1 MIIDIKQQ
9 PRQRCLLNK
18 NWIFSY
24 THEGNLINENI
35 SIPHT
40 HKELPYNAFD
50 EKDYQFV
57 STYETNFSFTSD
69 LGSKRVILNFEG
81 VMTYAKVWVNDIEV
95 GEHYGG
101 YTPFHF
107 DITNHL
113 RIGAENLLKV
123 NVDGTERNDI
133 PPFGFVI
140 DYLTYAGI
148 YRDVYLDLVDTVSI
162 EKVKT
167 KTDQVMTDS
176 KCLISDVFIYVPEEV
191 KLSLLER
198 ESALNH
204 KLLIMALYTQEGQ
217 YIASTSQ
224 GINLIKAEKNEP
236 FQLQLSDLQGV
247 ERWDLDS
254 PYLYDL
260 RFFMTDWTVVLE
272 TEWLNAPDKEAWINS
287 ACITE
292 IFSHTVGFRTQ
303 RFTSDGFFLNE
314 KKVILR
320 GLNRHQSYPY
330 VGYAMPKRAQRD
342 DADLLKYE
350 LGLNCVRTSHYPQ
363 SVDFLNR
370 CDEIGLLVFE
380 EMPGWQHMGDQ
391 AWQDVA
397 CQGIEEMINRD
408 FNHPSIIL
416 WGVRINESG
425 DNHDFYTRTN
435 ALAHQLDS
443 TRQTGGVRCITQSE
457 FLEDVY
463 TFNDFVLG
471 NPLDIDGRILRP
483 QLEATGLT
491 EPVPYLVTEYAGH
504 MYPTKRFDQIQR
516 QEEHVR
522 KHLAV
527 MNETALTP
535 YTSGSIGWCA
545 FDYNTHYQFG
555 SGDRICYHGVMDMF
569 RIPKFASFGY
579 TSQMDPKV
587 KLVLE
592 PVLIYAMGEKNL
604 GGVTPMTILTN
615 VDYVDYFVGEKLF
628 GRYYP
633 AKAKYP
639 GLAHPPIL
647 IEGIAD
653 VWGSGFE
660 NVSFIGYIDHQKVIQ
675 KNYIKNPV
683 LSGLRLTA
691 DHMELT
697 SEEADTTRIVVEGID
712 QIGNLTSYA
721 DVVVQIDVDGPATLI
736 GPSVFN
742 LIGGCRGFWI
752 RTHFEPG
759 EVTIS
764 ATILGRDNLKK
775 VHGLKIN
782 VK

>member
-1 MIIDIKQQ
+1 MIIDIKKQ
-9 PRQRCLLNK
+9 PRQRCQLDRDWL
-18 NWIFSY
+18 FTY
-24 THEGNLINENI
+24 TQDNI
-35 SIPHT
+35 TKQETVFLPHT

-50 EKDYQFV
+50 EKEYQFI
-57 STYETNFSFTSD
+57 STYETGFSFTSEI
-69 LGSKRVILNFEG
+69 SKKRIILTFEG

-107 DITNHL
+107 DITDCLKNSGDNH
-113 RIGAENLLKV
+113 IKV
-123 NVDGTERNDI
+123 LVDGTERKDV

-140 DYLTYAGI
+140 DYLTFAGI
-148 YRDVYLDLVDTVSI
+148 YRDVYLELVDEVSVDY
-162 EKVKT
+162 VKT
-167 KTDQVMTDS
+167 RTENVMTDA
-176 KCLISDVFIYVPEEV
+176 KCLISDVYLYMSEAFRTE
-191 KLSLLER
+191 LSG
-198 ESALNH
+198 SDASQMH
-204 KLLIMALYTQEGQ
+204 KFLIMALYTK
-217 YIASTSQ
+217 Q
-224 GINLIKAEKNEP
+224 GRYVGSSGRRVDLSSLSKSDPINMVLDHLTGI
-236 FQLQLSDLQGV
+236 
-247 ERWDLDS
+247 ERWELDA
-254 PYLYDL
+254 PNVYEV
-260 RFFMTDWTVVLE
+260 RFYMTDGSVVTE
-272 TEWLNAPDKEAWINS
+272 TSWLNTSDQQGWIEEFGLLP
-287 ACITE
+287 IY
-292 IFSHTVGFRTQ
+292 SHNVGFRTQ
-303 RFTSDGFFLNE
+303 EFTVDGFYLNG
-314 KKVILR
+314 KKIVLR

-363 SVDFLNR
+363 SMDFLDR

-380 EMPGWQHMGDQ
+380 EMPGWQHMGDLH
-391 AWQDVA
+391 WQDVA
-397 CQGIEEMINRD
+397 CRSIQEMIQRD
-408 FNHPSIIL
+408 YNHPSIIL

-425 DNHDFYTRTN
+425 DNHEFYTRTN
-435 ALAHQLDS
+435 ALAHALDT
-443 TRQTGGVRCITQSE
+443 TRQTGGVRCIIESE

-483 QLEATGLT
+483 QLEATGLL

-522 KHLAV
+522 RHLAV
-527 MNETALTP
+527 MNETELTR

-555 SGDRICYHGVMDMF
+555 SGDRVCYHGVMDMF
-569 RIPKFASFGY
+569 RIPKFASYGY
-579 TSQMDPKV
+579 TSQLDPSIKT
-587 KLVLE
+587 VLE
-592 PVLIYAMGEKNL
+592 PVLVYAMGEKNL

-615 VDYVDYFVGEKLF
+615 VDYVDYFVGENLF

-639 GLAHPPIL
+639 GLEHPPIL

-660 NVSFIGYIDHQKVIQ
+660 HVTFIGYIEHQPVIQ
-675 KNYIKNPV
+675 KNYVKNPV
-683 LSGLRLTA
+683 LSGLKLTT
-691 DHMELT
+691 DHTELT

-712 QIGNLTSYA
+712 QIGNRIPYA
-721 DVVVQIDVDGPATLI
+721 DVIVEISIEGPATLI

-742 LIGGCRGFWI
+742 LIGGCRGCWI
-752 RTHFEPG
+752 KTRFEAG
-759 EVTIS
+759 DVKLR
-764 ATILGRDNLKK
+764 AKILGRD
-775 VHGLKIN
+775 GLDKAKELTIH

>member
-191 KLSLLER
+191 KLSLLEL

-247 ERWDLDS
+247 ERWGLDS

-272 TEWLNAPDKEAWINS
+272 TEWLNAPDKETWINS

-660 NVSFIGYIDHQKVIQ
+660 DVSFIGYIDHRKVIQ

-764 ATILGRDNLKK
+764 ATILGRENLKK

>member
-9 PRQRCLLNK
+9 PRQRCLLNRD
-18 NWIFSY
+18 WLFSY
-24 THEGNLINENI
+24 TMEGALIQENI
-35 SIPHT
+35 SLPHT
-40 HKELPYNAFD
+40 HKELTYNAFD
-50 EKDYQFV
+50 EKEYQFI
-57 STYETNFSFTSD
+57 SSYETNFSFRSD
-69 LGSKRVILNFEG
+69 LGSKRAILNFEG
-81 VMTYAKVWVNDIEV
+81 VMTYAKVWVNEKVV

-107 DITNHL
+107 DITDHLLSGKENHL
-113 RIGAENLLKV
+113 KV
-123 NVDGTERNDI
+123 VVDGTERSDI

-148 YRDVYLDLVDTVSI
+148 YRDVYLDLVDAVSI

-167 KTDQVMTDS
+167 RTEMVMTDS
-176 KCLISDVFIYVPEEV
+176 KSVISDVFLYVPTAARTE
-191 KLSLLER
+191 LLQR
-198 ESALNH
+198 ESTLNH
-204 KLLIMALYTQEGQ
+204 KLLIMALYTKEGQ

-224 GINLIKAEKNEP
+224 GVNLINSAVDEP
-236 FQLQLSDLQGV
+236 IQLQINELMGV
-247 ERWDLDS
+247 DRWDVDS
-254 PYLYDL
+254 PNLYDL
-260 RFFMTDWTVVLE
+260 RFYITEWTVVVE
-272 TEWLNAPDKEAWINS
+272 TEWLNASDKNAWIE
-287 ACITE
+287 ATLMTE
-292 IFSHTVGFRTQ
+292 CYSHAIGFRTQ
-303 RFTSDGFFLNE
+303 KFTTEGFFLNE
-314 KKVILR
+314 KKVTLR

-391 AWQDVA
+391 SWQDLA
-397 CQGIEEMINRD
+397 CQSIQEMIDRD
-408 FNHPSIIL
+408 YNHPSIIL

-425 DNHDFYTRTN
+425 DHHDFYTRTN
-435 ALAHQLDS
+435 TLAHQLDT

-504 MYPTKRFDQIQR
+504 MYPTKRFDQVQR

-527 MNETALTP
+527 INETVLTP

-579 TSQMDPKV
+579 TSQLDPGV
-587 KLVLE
+587 KIVLE

-615 VDYVDYFVGEKLF
+615 VDYVDYFVGEKRF

-660 NVSFIGYIDHQKVIQ
+660 NVSFIGYIDHQNVIQ

-683 LSGLRLTA
+683 LTGLRLTA
-691 DHMELT
+691 DHLELC
-697 SEEADTTRIVVEGID
+697 SEEADTTRIVIEGID
-712 QIGNLTSYA
+712 QIGNRTPYA
-721 DVVVQIDVDGPATLI
+721 DVVVQITVDGPASLI

-742 LIGGCRGFWI
+742 LIGGCRGLWI

-759 EVTIS
+759 EITVR
-764 ATILGRDNLKK
+764 AQILGRESLTL
-775 VHGLKIN
+775 VQELKIN